1 MRVVACVVLS
11 GVLMGGILSGQEPAK
26 EQPSQGAALT
36 YQETV
41 EAPRPPPPGPLR
53 PQLKPSVTYSGP
65 VTDLLNGQNPLRPRP
80 DTNVVYRF
88 REDLSVDLITR
99 RPRGIVLFAVNF

>member
-1 MRVVACVVLS
+1 
-11 GVLMGGILSGQEPAK
+11 MGGILSGQEPAK
-26 EQPSQGAALT
+26 NQPSQGATLT
-36 YQETV
+36 HHNETV
-41 EAPRPPPPGPLR
+41 EAPKPQVQGPLR

-65 VTDLLNGQNPLRPRP
+65 FTDLLNGQNPLRPRP

-88 REDLSVDLITR
+88 REDLSVDLVTR